1 MKPTPPPPPLSPEAL
16 MLGSIIQFLLSALVI
31 LVAGAALTQFGD
43 IIANKSRLGRLMVG
57 TILIAG
63 ATSLPEL
70 GVNIS
75 SVRMG
80 AADLAA
86 GDLIGSSLFNLL
98 ILAVL
103 DLTRRSAGR
112 MFSEASANQ
121 AMTACVSIVL
131 TAIVAIFILLADRM
145 GSFEIWRVG
154 PGTIVLLGAY
164 VVGIRMIHRGR
175 KRSGSEEQGEH
186 AFWPASLER
195 LELRGGIIGYLVA
208 GACILTA
215 APFLAGAAN
224 TLAEASG
231 LGGTFFGSTFVAL
244 CTSLPEA
251 VTTFTALRIGAFSMA
266 AGNILGSN
274 CFNMVV
280 LGLLDFVH
288 PEALMAAVSPIHAYT
303 AMCVIVVTCVLTLGQ
318 LYHAERTKP
327 FVEPDAWLAI
337 LLIVASLT
345 GLYFVK

>member
-1 MKPTPPPPPLSPEAL
+1 MI
-16 MLGSIIQFLLSALVI
+16 GSLIQFVLAALVI

-86 GDLIGSSLFNLL
+86 GDLVGSSLFNLL

-121 AMTACVSIVL
+121 AISACVSIAL
-131 TAIVAIFILLADRM
+131 TAIVAVFILLADEL
-145 GSFEIWRVG
+145 GSFEIARVG

-164 VVGIRMIHRGR
+164 VVGVRLIHRGR
-175 KRSGSEEQGEH
+175 KESTESTEEKKADH
-186 AFWPASLER
+186 AFWPASIGKLG
-195 LELRGGIIGYLVA
+195 LRGGIIGYLAA
-208 GACILTA
+208 GACILAA

-224 TLAEASG
+224 TLAEESG

-251 VTTFTALRIGAFSMA
+251 VTTFTAVRIGAFSMA

-288 PEALMAAVSPIHAYT
+288 PEALFGAISPVHAYT
-303 AMCVIVVTCVLTLGQ
+303 ALCVIVATCVLTIGQ

-327 FVEPDAWLAI
+327 LLEPDGWLMIAVI
-337 LLIVASLT
+337 LASLT
-345 GLYFVK
+345 GLYFLK